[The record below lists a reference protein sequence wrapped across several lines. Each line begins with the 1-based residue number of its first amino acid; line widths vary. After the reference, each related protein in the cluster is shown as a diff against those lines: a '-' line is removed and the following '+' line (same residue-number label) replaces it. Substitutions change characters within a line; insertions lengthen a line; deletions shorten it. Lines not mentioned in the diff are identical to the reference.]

1 VIDPI
6 VVPFVGATGIA
17 VCAYFVAGVRA
28 GRRSRD
34 AWLEAVRVC
43 GLRRAEMS
51 WRFLGFVA
59 TAHYES
65 FAIRVEPTITRY
77 TAGLAL
83 GVRLETVTDRIGL
96 LKPDVAA
103 YSVAIV
109 TSNEDIT
116 VGEPLVDDRLIVS
129 GERLDVH
136 ALLDDE
142 TRALLIRLVQ
152 PQHLRTLT
160 MVGGTLRV
168 AAETARFAETLGL
181 LLQLAAR
188 LTEVSRVVERVAAI
202 AGRDPL
208 PAVRLTCLH
217 ALMEERPRHAA
228 TRDALRAALSDD
240 DASVRMTAALT
251 LRTEG
256 LSVLL
261 GLARSPESTSEI
273 ASRAIVALG
282 AHFPAEDAART
293 LETALRSGRYE
304 TVGACLDSL
313 AARGA
318 AHLGPVRRV
327 LDGLSDT
334 GVALAASA
342 LGLSGTAEAE
352 PMLLGVLDSGSPDVR
367 AAAVRSLG
375 RVGSAASVPILR
387 ELEPRGDAA
396 FRRVVREAVASI
408 QSRLVGAGQG
418 QLALAS
424 DGGEVSLAADEA
436 GRVSMRDQEA

>member
-1 VIDPI
+1 MIDP
-6 VVPFVGATGIA
+6 VVIPFVGATGVA
-17 VCAYFVAGVRA
+17 VCAYFVANVRA
-28 GRRSRD
+28 GRRCRD

-65 FAIRVEPTITRY
+65 FAIRVAPTITRQPG
-77 TAGLAL
+77 GLAL
-83 GVRLETVTDRIGL
+83 EVRLQTVTDRIGL

-103 YSVAIV
+103 YSVGIV

-129 GERLDVH
+129 GERLAVH
-136 ALLDDE
+136 ALLDHE
-142 TRALLIRLVQ
+142 TRALLIRLVL
-152 PQHLRTLT
+152 PLRLRSLT
-160 MVGGTLRV
+160 MVGGTLRC
-168 AAETARFAETLGL
+168 AAETSGFSETLGL

-188 LTEVSRVVERVAAI
+188 LTDIPRVVERVAAI

-240 DASVRMTAALT
+240 DANVRLTAALT

-261 GLARSPESTSEI
+261 GLARSPESTSDI

-282 AHFPAEDAART
+282 AHLPAEDAART

-318 AHLGPVRRV
+318 AHLDPVRRV

-342 LGLSGTAEAE
+342 LGLSRTAEAE

-367 AAAVRSLG
+367 AAAVRSLA
-375 RVGSAASVPILR
+375 RVGTAVSVPILR
-387 ELEPRGDAA
+387 ELEPGGDAA
-396 FRRVVREAVASI
+396 FRRAVREAVASI
-408 QSRLVGAGQG
+408 QSRLVGAVQG

-424 DGGEVSLAADEA
+424 DGGELSLSRTES
-436 GRVSMRDQEA
+436 GRVSLDDRA